1 MYNVCMLIR
10 KDERVSERLTLK
22 SIEEKDKKDLLEIAK
37 DPKVKKSYMLPDFS
51 NEEEEEKF
59 FQKLRNFTLDK
70 EKFIYGIYSENKIIG
85 FINQVSLE
93 NDIIELGYFIASNE
107 WNKGYAT
114 EALKTA
120 INELFRM
127 GIKAVQA
134 AHFESNPA
142 SGRVMQKAG
151 MLKIEKTEVIVYRE
165 QEHKCVYYEIDR

>member
-10 KDERVSERLTLK
+10 KDELHSDRLTLK
-22 SIEEKDKKDLLEIAK
+22 SIEEKDKKDLLEIVK
-37 DPKVKKSYMLPDFS
+37 DPKVKKTYMLPDFS
-51 NEEEEEKF
+51 SEEEEEIF
-59 FQKLRNFTLDK
+59 FEKLRNFTLNK
-70 EKFIYGIYSENKIIG
+70 EKYVYGIYSKNKIIG

-93 NDIIELGYFIASNE
+93 NNVIELGYFIASNE